1 VSTLQKIDAAV
12 YRVEKAIAWMLF
24 LVMVTVMSVNL
35 VHRTFS
41 RHEGKFSGW
50 LITFFG
56 ELGIQVD
63 PAWMHGTGSLTVNL
77 VLGWLVCLAATLSV
91 EKPRPEGESPDEPR
105 GRRWTLRQ
113 ALPISAALVLG
124 LALFV
129 KAVLIVLPNG
139 MIEAIKYSLICV
151 LWIGLIGASVA
162 TYEKRHLAL
171 EIADRIWPKA
181 WAPKVKG
188 VSLAVTAGFVLF
200 LLLLSVMSVEAHRE
214 TWQQSSLTGVVL
226 GTDIPL
232 WTIYLVFPY
241 ALGVMALRFLG
252 QIRGAE

>member
-12 YRVEKAIAWMLF
+12 YRAEKALAWVLF

-41 RHEGKFSGW
+41 RHEGKLSGW
-50 LITFFG
+50 LIGFFSD
-56 ELGIQVD
+56 LGFEVD
-63 PAWMHGTGSLTVNL
+63 AAWMHGTGSLIVNL

-91 EKPRPEGESPDEPR
+91 EQPRPEGEATGEPR

-113 ALPISAALVLG
+113 ALPISAGLVLG
-124 LALFV
+124 IALFV
-129 KAVLIVLPNG
+129 KAVLVVLPNG

-151 LWIGLIGASVA
+151 LWLGLIGASAA

-171 EIADRIWPKA
+171 EIADRIWPKT
-181 WAPKVKG
+181 WAPKVKV
-188 VSLAVTAGFVLF
+188 VSLVVTAGFVLF
-200 LLLLSVMSVEAHRE
+200 LMLLSVMSVEAHRE

-252 QIRGAE
+252 QTRGAE